1 LNHRAGK
8 LAWIMLCNGQ
18 GNAQSE
24 PANKNQ
30 KDTMET
36 IHLTLTGYNAGTLL
50 CGEVRTSGGKY
61 AHATY
66 APLHLEEYRKQVCPA
81 CLKEYALA
89 MLEMEEED
97 KDFPAPA
104 WAKEAAK

>member
-1 LNHRAGK
+1 MRTH
-8 LAWIMLCNGQ
+8 
-18 GNAQSE
+18 
-24 PANKNQ
+24 
-30 KDTMET
+30 T

-50 CGEVRTSGGKY
+50 CGEARISSGKY

-66 APLHLEEYRKQVCPA
+66 APLDLEGYRKQACPA

-89 MLEMEEED
+89 MLEMEDED